1 MNKARNGVSHLTMSL
16 SLMFIVFLIL
26 DQFNPMMNFIDNN
39 ISRGLLA
46 LLCACGMIQSV
57 LHWMGDRKPET
68 VKEGGDQNEG

>member
-46 LLCACGMIQSV
+46 MLCVCGMIQSV
-57 LHWMGDRKPET
+57 LHWLGDRKTEAGS
-68 VKEGGDQNEG
+68 ERSE